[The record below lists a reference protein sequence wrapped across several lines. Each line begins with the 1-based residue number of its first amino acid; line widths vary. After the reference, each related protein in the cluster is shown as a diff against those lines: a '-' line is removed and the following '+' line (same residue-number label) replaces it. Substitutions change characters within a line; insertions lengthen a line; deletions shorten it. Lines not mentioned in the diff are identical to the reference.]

1 MEAELK
7 ELREAAAKERM
18 NNAASVRQL
27 RNQVEQLEAEKA
39 GGGAEEDASV
49 MIQQMEKAAQEEK
62 AKVAAQADANKD
74 KLAARLAEKKS
85 RQYNRQPQQAW
96 DDDEG

>member
-39 GGGAEEDASV
+39 GGGAEQDASV

-85 RQYNRQPQQAW
+85 RQNRQPQQAW
-96 DDDEG
+96 NDDEG

>member
-1 MEAELK
+1 
-7 ELREAAAKERM
+7 
-18 NNAASVRQL
+18 
-27 RNQVEQLEAEKA
+27 
-39 GGGAEEDASV
+39 

-85 RQYNRQPQQAW
+85 RRYNRQPQQAW

>member
-85 RQYNRQPQQAW
+85 SQYNRQPQQAW

>member
-39 GGGAEEDASV
+39 GGGAEDASV

-85 RQYNRQPQQAW
+85 RRYNRQPQQAW
-96 DDDEG
+96 DDDDG